1 MAASKINNNLKR
13 SVNDAAKDAADKG
26 ADMFLPVHPTHFGEY
41 SNLHETF
48 QAKDFGPAA
57 GYYPPVPG
65 LADILQE
72 LVFFDKGNFVQDGLR
87 SAFAWRSANFFA
99 KITKS
104 LAEYEF
110 YQNMPDNKF
119 GASPSVVWPLGVWR
133 IKVPGTSNIVSFVL
147 MEVVEG
153 KSMFHCF
160 DAIAHSV
167 TSSKAAD
174 ISQMVTRCTELATLS
189 GGVFY
194 QWKAQYGF
202 EWPDPSPGN
211 VMPGKD
217 GSLYLVDVDSLV
229 PGTYADKEKVRKFA
243 ENKKGTFA
251 NLCKLFQGLHKVD
264 TVAHFMLTF
273 KPAARAG
280 GMLKPGV
287 NEVRKSK
294 TIGGFEQSFAE
305 AFKKGGAPSAASDD
319 LMKTLYGER
328 SSEPS
333 WVRCKNKP
341 FCEWIKKGRKKGADQ
356 VELAQQASS
365 KKRSK
370 SSADSGGDVDEQME
384 FSTVS
389 SKRPKTQG
397 NKGKKGE
404 SSSNVDMESVVS
416 GRSKSTK
423 QKVAMKKMT
432 GIIPAPLSSAG
443 APQTMFGASSSSNS
457 KAKATLG
464 SVIGSGGAASFGSG
478 QMGGSVGGG
487 HQMVP
492 VSAGNKSNMS
502 MGLDPSTL
510 FGGALPGVF
519 GGKGTLLKMPAV
531 MSGNANAVGGVL
543 GTSGFV
549 GGGASV
555 PGQQRQVLAP
565 ATSSSSSAAQHKA
578 KQSSSSAGSTTH
590 TTTTHNSIVVNN
602 NLIYNAADK
611 DKESL
616 AEFVGAVQSAAQELQ
631 NQCANF
637 VGTVQTAA
645 QKLQNQLQEP
655 RQQLEN

>member
-1 MAASKINNNLKR
+1 
-13 SVNDAAKDAADKG
+13 
-26 ADMFLPVHPTHFGEY
+26 
-41 SNLHETF
+41 
-48 QAKDFGPAA
+48 
-57 GYYPPVPG
+57 
-65 LADILQE
+65 
-72 LVFFDKGNFVQDGLR
+72 
-87 SAFAWRSANFFA
+87 
-99 KITKS
+99 
-104 LAEYEF
+104 
-110 YQNMPDNKF
+110 
-119 GASPSVVWPLGVWR
+119 
-133 IKVPGTSNIVSFVL
+133 

-404 SSSNVDMESVVS
+404 SSSN
-416 GRSKSTK
+416 
-423 QKVAMKKMT
+423 
-432 GIIPAPLSSAG
+432 
-443 APQTMFGASSSSNS
+443 
-457 KAKATLG
+457 ATLG

-510 FGGALPGVF
+510 FGGALPGVFGGKGILGAGPGVF